1 MRRLFPRPWWPCALL
16 IGLALLALAGASA
29 PSGVAQAPTAR
40 APVPDGPALARAESA
55 IRKIFKDEYA
65 RAEGDPAAARE
76 LAATLLQQA
85 RATTDSPALRFVGLR
100 EARDLAARAG
110 DVPAAFQAAA
120 DLARDFAVDPLLM
133 KADALTRAGQK
144 PAAPEVQRALAEAAL
159 GLLDEAL
166 GGDGPLEALRL
177 VAFAEEQATRA
188 KSLPLLAR
196 VQKRARALETFR
208 KEFEPLRPAAEKL
221 RSDPRDP
228 AANLT
233 LGRYYC
239 LAKGNW
245 ARGLPLL
252 ALGADAGL
260 KELARRDLAGPVKA
274 AERAAVGDGWWDQA
288 ERAQEPAKSALRQRA
303 VYWYQQAVAEL
314 AGADKD
320 RAAKRLSAVGVVG
333 LVRTFTGHARAVQSA
348 ALSPDGSLAV
358 SGGDDD
364 DLRLWDVATGKTVRL
379 LKGHT
384 NQVWCV
390 AFSPDGKYVL
400 SGGDD
405 NTVRLWDVADGKE
418 IRRFPGHTDHV
429 NRVAF
434 APDGRVALSASD
446 DKTLRLWQPATG
458 KELCRLEGHQKGVWG
473 AAFAKDGKK
482 VISGSLDKT
491 VGLWDAETGKELRT
505 LEGHSDGV
513 MTVALL
519 PDGRHALSGGNDK
532 TLRLW
537 DIGTA
542 REVRRFDGHTG
553 AVLCISLAPDG
564 RRLLSCGQDK
574 TIRLWDV
581 ETGRE
586 LHRFDGHTD
595 EVVSVVFSRDGR
607 FCLSASLDRTVRLW
621 GLPK

>member
-1 MRRLFPRPWWPCALL
+1 MRRLLPRPWALL
-16 IGLALLALAGASA
+16 LGLTLLARAGASGPPGA
-29 PSGVAQAPTAR
+29 AQAPAAR
-40 APVPDGPALARAESA
+40 AAVPDGAAQARAEGI
-55 IRKIFKDEYA
+55 IRKLFKDEYA
-65 RAEGDPAAARE
+65 RAAGDPAAARE

-85 RATTDSPALRFVGLR
+85 RATADSPALRFVALR

-110 DVPAAFQAAA
+110 DLPAVYQAAA
-120 DLARDFAVDPLLM
+120 DLARDFAVELLLM
-133 KADALTRAGQK
+133 KADALTRAGPK
-144 PAAPEVQRALAEAAL
+144 ATTPEVQRALAEAAL

-166 GGDGPLEALRL
+166 DSGPLEALRL
-177 VAFAEEQATRA
+177 AAFAEEQATRA
-188 KSLPLLAR
+188 RSLPLLAR
-196 VQKRARALETFR
+196 VQKRARALEALR
-208 KEFEPLRPAAEKL
+208 KEFEAVRPAAEKL

-233 LGRYYC
+233 MGRYYC

-260 KELARRDLAGPVKA
+260 KGLARRDLAAPARA
-274 AERAAVGDGWWDQA
+274 AERAALGDGWWDQA
-288 ERAQEPAKSALRQRA
+288 ERAQEPEKLALRQRA
-303 VYWYQQAVAEL
+303 AYWYQQAVPGL
-314 AGADKD
+314 GGAAKE

-333 LVRTFTGHARAVQSA
+333 LVRTFTGHARAVQTA
-348 ALSPDGSLAV
+348 ALSPDGRFAV

-364 DLRLWDVATGKTVRL
+364 DLRLWDVATGKTLRL

-384 NQVWCV
+384 NQVWSV
-390 AFSPDGKYVL
+390 AFSPDGKYIL

-405 NTVRLWDVADGKE
+405 NTVRLWDAAEGKE
-418 IRRFPGHTDHV
+418 IRRFAGHTDHV

-458 KELCRLEGHQKGVWG
+458 KELRRLEGHQKGVWG
-473 AAFAKDGKK
+473 AAFARDSKK
-482 VISGSLDKT
+482 VISGSLDRT
-491 VGLWDAETGKELRT
+491 VGLWDADTGKELRT

-519 PDGRHALSGGNDK
+519 PDGRRALSGGNDK

-537 DIGTA
+537 DLDSA
-542 REVRRFDGHTG
+542 RELRRFEGHTG
-553 AVLCISLAPDG
+553 AVLCLSLSPDG

-581 ETGRE
+581 ETGKE
-586 LHRFDGHTD
+586 LRRFDGHAD
-595 EVVSVVFSRDGR
+595 EVVSVTFSADGR
-607 FCLSASLDRTVRLW
+607 FGLSASLDRTVRLW